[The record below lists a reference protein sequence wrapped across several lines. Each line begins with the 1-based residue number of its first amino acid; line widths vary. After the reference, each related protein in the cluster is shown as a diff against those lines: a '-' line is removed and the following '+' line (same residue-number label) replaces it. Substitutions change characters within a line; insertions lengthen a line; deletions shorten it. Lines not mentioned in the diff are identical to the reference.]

1 MKLEEAN
8 KRYAAYHRFK
18 NNWLGWVFAIPTII
32 LMYIFIWRPIVIGI
46 AYSFFE
52 LKGYTPVRFIGLENY
67 RQILSDTNFIQV
79 LTNTF
84 KYCGWSLLFSYFTP
98 LIIAV
103 MVNEMVRSKGYF
115 KFTLY
120 LPTMI
125 PMVACCMLFKMIYF
139 DDAGGLINMVI
150 TKLGGEPMRFLSN
163 KAHVL
168 PEERLNE
175 AYNYKALVIPNVRNI
190 SRENLNIILDY
201 MAKGG
206 KVLLMGNDNI
216 LKDENNQDIEK
227 ELSDKVYAA
236 AESLATVSEG
246 ALVKSPSNIEIRDFF
261 HDYAKKLGGSRIGLI
276 DPDTGKRLDNTEF
289 EYGVYGDDIIINC
302 CNYEYRAP
310 KKFKVYIDGAEQKCK
325 ITELRSMKECENS
338 TGELPSVLPIMIK
351 IEGAA
356 KLIK

>member
-150 TKLGGEPMRFLSN
+150 TKLGG
-163 KAHVL
+163 
-168 PEERLNE
+168 
-175 AYNYKALVIPNVRNI
+175 
-190 SRENLNIILDY
+190 
-201 MAKGG
+201 
-206 KVLLMGNDNI
+206 
-216 LKDENNQDIEK
+216 
-227 ELSDKVYAA
+227 
-236 AESLATVSEG
+236 
-246 ALVKSPSNIEIRDFF
+246 
-261 HDYAKKLGGSRIGLI
+261 SRIGLI

-338 TGELPSVLPIMIK
+338 TVELPSVLPIMIK

>member
-84 KYCGWSLLFSYFTP
+84 KYCGWSLLFSYLTP

-163 KAHVL
+163 KAI
-168 PEERLNE
+168 
-175 AYNYKALVIPNVRNI
+175 VIPLI
-190 SRENLNIILDY
+190 AI
-201 MAKGG
+201 MTTWKGLG
-206 KVLLMGNDNI
+206 GGMI
-216 LKDENNQDIEK
+216 M
-227 ELSDKVYAA
+227 Y
-236 AESLATVSEG
+236 LAT
-246 ALVKSPSNIEIRDFF
+246 LQ
-261 HDYAKKLGGSRIGLI
+261 
-276 DPDTGKRLDNTEF
+276 
-289 EYGVYGDDIIINC
+289 GVDQSQ
-302 CNYEYRAP
+302 YEAAR
-310 KKFKVYIDGAEQKCK
+310 IDGAGVWARIRYVLWPHMRGIMLLLLITHIIGTFS
-325 ITELRSMKECENS
+325 ITEEPMVLTGGGPNGAS
-338 TGELPSVLPIMIK
+338 TTMGLMSYMYAFQFGQNEKSIALGVIK
-351 IEGAA
+351 FLMLMALTVVYFGLDKKVNE
-356 KLIK
+356 

>member
-1 MKLEEAN
+1 
-8 KRYAAYHRFK
+8 
-18 NNWLGWVFAIPTII
+18 
-32 LMYIFIWRPIVIGI
+32 
-46 AYSFFE
+46 
-52 LKGYTPVRFIGLENY
+52 
-67 RQILSDTNFIQV
+67 
-79 LTNTF
+79 
-84 KYCGWSLLFSYFTP
+84 
-98 LIIAV
+98 

-150 TKLGGEPMRFLSN
+150 T
-163 KAHVL
+163 
-168 PEERLNE
+168 
-175 AYNYKALVIPNVRNI
+175 
-190 SRENLNIILDY
+190 
-201 MAKGG
+201 
-206 KVLLMGNDNI
+206 
-216 LKDENNQDIEK
+216 
-227 ELSDKVYAA
+227 
-236 AESLATVSEG
+236 
-246 ALVKSPSNIEIRDFF
+246 
-261 HDYAKKLGGSRIGLI
+261 KLGGSRIGLI

-338 TGELPSVLPIMIK
+338 TVELPSVLPIMIK